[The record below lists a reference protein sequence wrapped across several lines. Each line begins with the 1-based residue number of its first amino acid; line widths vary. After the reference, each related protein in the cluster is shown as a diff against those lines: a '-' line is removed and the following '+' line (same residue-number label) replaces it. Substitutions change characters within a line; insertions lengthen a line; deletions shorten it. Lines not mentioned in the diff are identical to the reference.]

1 MGYCWSR
8 RRLAPPG
15 RRSVLVVTAHVTC
28 TCSLKFKWQAQSTA
42 HEQTLSASEPVPSA
56 QPYVEFAPKS
66 ASEFQVVADTLTG
79 LRAGFRSRGPGASG
93 VG

>member
-15 RRSVLVVTAHVTC
+15 RRSVLVITAHVTR
-28 TCSLKFKWQAQSTA
+28 TCSLKFKWQGPGSIHSPQ
-42 HEQTLSASEPVPSA
+42 QTLSASEPVPSA

-66 ASEFQVVADTLTG
+66 ASKFRVVADTLTG
-79 LRAGFRSRGPGASG
+79 LRAGFRSRGASG
-93 VG
+93 AG